1 MSLRFREKAF
11 VSATPILPSDP
22 RFESQSFKIVEIQ
35 PTFDYKRPISIV
47 QTNNVLEALKE
58 IAKVTPDIDTK
69 IKIRSDG
76 RNVVFEYENYII
88 TARILSGQYLKYKS
102 LMNNTPTVKA
112 TVDKHKFKET
122 LERGL
127 LIVNTDMLL
136 DGKKFQKTPVVLSI
150 GNEKIQLEAETQK
163 GTVKDDCAAEC
174 EGELRIGFNCEYL
187 IDMISV
193 CDSETITLEMSNA
206 VSAVYVHDTE
216 NTTYLVLPVRL
227 K

>member
-1 MSLRFREKAF
+1 M
-11 VSATPILPSDP
+11 
-22 RFESQSFKIVEIQ
+22 
-35 PTFDYKRPISIV
+35 
-47 QTNNVLEALKE
+47 
-58 IAKVTPDIDTK
+58 
-69 IKIRSDG
+69 
-76 RNVVFEYENYII
+76 
-88 TARILSGQYLKYKS
+88 
-102 LMNNTPTVKA
+102 
-112 TVDKHKFKET
+112 
-122 LERGL
+122 

-150 GNEKIQLEAETQK
+150 GNDKIQLEAETQK

>member
-1 MSLRFREKAF
+1 VGVLFEIENGTLHNVASDGLRVAY
-11 VSATPILPSDP
+11 T
-22 RFESQSFKIVEIQ
+22 
-35 PTFDYKRPISIV
+35 
-47 QTNNVLEALKE
+47 QTSVNADCENNSMVICLEALKE

-174 EGELRIGFNCEYL
+174 YGELRIGFNCEYL

-206 VSAVYVHDTE
+206 VSAVYVHDTG

>member
-1 MSLRFREKAF
+1 MQSVKKHFKKNNSF
-11 VSATPILPSDP
+11 CGGKCGKKPILVGVLFEIENGTLHNVASDGL
-22 RFESQSFKIVEIQ
+22 RVAY
-35 PTFDYKRPISIV
+35 T
-47 QTNNVLEALKE
+47 QTSVNADCENNSMVICLEALKE

-69 IKIRSDG
+69 IKIRFDS

-136 DGKKFQKTPVVLSI
+136 EQAKKFQKTPVVLSI
-150 GNEKIQLEAETQK
+150 GNDKIQLEAETQK

-174 EGELRIGFNCEYL
+174 EGELRIGFNAS
-187 IDMISV
+187 I
-193 CDSETITLEMSNA
+193 
-206 VSAVYVHDTE
+206 
-216 NTTYLVLPVRL
+216 
-227 K
+227 

>member
-1 MSLRFREKAF
+1 M
-11 VSATPILPSDP
+11 
-22 RFESQSFKIVEIQ
+22 
-35 PTFDYKRPISIV
+35 
-47 QTNNVLEALKE
+47 
-58 IAKVTPDIDTK
+58 
-69 IKIRSDG
+69 
-76 RNVVFEYENYII
+76 
-88 TARILSGQYLKYKS
+88 KYKS
-102 LMNNTPTVKA
+102 LMKNAPTVKA
-112 TVDKHKFKET
+112 TVDKHEFKET

-206 VSAVYVHDTE
+206 VSAVYVHDTG